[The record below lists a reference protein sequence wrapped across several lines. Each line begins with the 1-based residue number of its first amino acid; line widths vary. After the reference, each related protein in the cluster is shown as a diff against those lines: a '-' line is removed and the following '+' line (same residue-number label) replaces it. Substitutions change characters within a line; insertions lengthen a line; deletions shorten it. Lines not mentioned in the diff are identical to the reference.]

1 MKMAVECDCGKVK
14 ATIESKHLR
23 GYRAVCLCDDCQ
35 AYAHYLQRADI
46 LDANGGTDIIPAMPS
61 HYTIQEG
68 HEKIKCVRLSDKGMF
83 RWYASCCQ
91 SPIGNSMSSRAMPYL
106 GVPSRMFNKKN
117 STEQIENEFG
127 PVRERIQAQFAKGPL
142 PPLAQKTVSLPFML
156 RVIKFIAFAKLS
168 RAGSSSPFFKAD
180 GKPVS
185 EPYVLTTQERDA
197 LRPLCGVKRA
207 DFK

>member
-14 ATIESKHLR
+14 ATIESKHLK

-91 SPIGNSMSSRAMPYL
+91 SPIGNSMSSQAMPYL
-106 GVPSRMFNKKN
+106 GVPARMFNKK
-117 STEQIENEFG
+117 
-127 PVRERIQAQFAKGPL
+127 
-142 PPLAQKTVSLPFML
+142 
-156 RVIKFIAFAKLS
+156 
-168 RAGSSSPFFKAD
+168 
-180 GKPVS
+180 
-185 EPYVLTTQERDA
+185 
-197 LRPLCGVKRA
+197 
-207 DFK
+207 